1 MRAELFRNWGPAVA
15 WALLILTLS
24 GEGGSSGNT
33 QSWIERLF
41 PALGPDAVFYI
52 NYSIR
57 KGAHVVGYGVLG
69 FLNFRALRWRRA
81 GWAVALAGLVALID
95 ESHQATTAV
104 RTPALAD
111 IGFDLC
117 GAALAVVLTHGF
129 LPRRRLSAKGSD
141 LHFDGV

>member
-15 WALLILTLS
+15 WALLILALS

-41 PALGPDAVFYI
+41 PALGPDDLFYI
-52 NYSIR
+52 NYCLR
-57 KGAHVVGYGVLG
+57 KGAHVGGYGVLG

-81 GWAVALAGLVALID
+81 GWAVGLAGLVALID
-95 ESHQATTAV
+95 EGHQATTAV
-104 RTPALAD
+104 RTAAFAD

-117 GAALAVVLTHGF
+117 GAALAVVITHSL
-129 LPRRRLSAKGSD
+129 LPQRRLGEKVSRSD
-141 LHFDGV
+141 G